1 MRTYELFLILDSKKD
16 DASAQKII
24 RDIEA
29 ILTKCDAKIV
39 KNHGGHNARLAYQIN
54 KKRETYQVTLE
65 IEARP
70 DTIVEIKRNLTL
82 LESILRFTFFTL
94 ATANS

>member
-16 DASAQKII
+16 DNSAQKIT

-29 ILTKCDAKIV
+29 ILTKYDAKIV

-54 KKRETYQVTLE
+54 KKRETYQLTLE

-70 DTIVEIKRNLTL
+70 DAIAEIKRNLTL
-82 LESILRFTFFTL
+82 LDSVLRFSVFTL
-94 ATANS
+94 ATV